1 MFGMPLLPLL
11 LPRLQ
16 DDGRVLL
23 GLSAQPAGDYYQ
35 QEVVRFYVP
44 AGSKAGK
51 GGKGGKGAK
60 GGSYAG
66 SDTDE
71 EWSELP
77 RHSLA
82 CVTCTAR

>member
-1 MFGMPLLPLL
+1 ML

-35 QEVVRFYVP
+35 QEVVHFYVP

-51 GGKGGKGAK
+51 GGKGGKGSK
-60 GGSYAG
+60 GGSNAG

-82 CVTCTAR
+82 